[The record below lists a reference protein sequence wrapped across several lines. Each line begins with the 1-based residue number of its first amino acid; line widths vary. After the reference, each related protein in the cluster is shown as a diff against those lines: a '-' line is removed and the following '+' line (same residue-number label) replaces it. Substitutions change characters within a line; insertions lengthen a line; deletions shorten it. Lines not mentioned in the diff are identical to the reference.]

1 MCEIFCYNSLKPK
14 DVTAYLEKFFAG
26 SEYHPHGW
34 GLANLSPDYYEIAKE
49 AKKASDSEILA
60 TPFQK
65 KTITDVHGCL
75 FTMEPY
81 LRVQS

>member
-34 GLANLSPDYYEIAKE
+34 GAYPLGYYGRNE
-49 AKKASDSEILA
+49 AFKLPPLFKKR
-60 TPFQK
+60 Q
-65 KTITDVHGCL
+65 
-75 FTMEPY
+75 
-81 LRVQS
+81 

>member
-34 GLANLSPDYYEIAKE
+34 GLANLSPDYYGAYPLGYYGRNE
-49 AKKASDSEILA
+49 AFKLPPLFKKR
-60 TPFQK
+60 Q
-65 KTITDVHGCL
+65 
-75 FTMEPY
+75 
-81 LRVQS
+81 